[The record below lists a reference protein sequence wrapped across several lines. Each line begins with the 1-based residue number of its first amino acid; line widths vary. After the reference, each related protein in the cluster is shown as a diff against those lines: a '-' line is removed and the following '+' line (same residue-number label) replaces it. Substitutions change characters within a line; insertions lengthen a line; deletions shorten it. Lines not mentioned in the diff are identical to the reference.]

1 VTFLLAWVIFRT
13 ASCERGVYLLLEN
26 DSQICAVPPGRSS
39 ATVSNLPD
47 QGHSCTSNESSDD
60 VSTVL
65 DDTMNAHDDNV
76 TAKAAA
82 GTRER
87 DHTLGQDTKFLVRL
101 TSEIAEVVLFLYS
114 DSRGY
119 RLTN

>member
-1 VTFLLAWVIFRT
+1 
-13 ASCERGVYLLLEN
+13 
-26 DSQICAVPPGRSS
+26 
-39 ATVSNLPD
+39 
-47 QGHSCTSNESSDD
+47 
-60 VSTVL
+60 
-65 DDTMNAHDDNV
+65 MNAHDDNV